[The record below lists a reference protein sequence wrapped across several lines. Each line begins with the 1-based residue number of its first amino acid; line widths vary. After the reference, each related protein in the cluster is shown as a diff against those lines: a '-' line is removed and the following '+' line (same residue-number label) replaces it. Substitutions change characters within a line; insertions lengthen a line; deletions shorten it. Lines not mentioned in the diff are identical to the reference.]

1 MASPAR
7 LLGQALAYAAFAAVV
22 GYFSASP
29 RYTHLEPGMGVI
41 RLSFSHAG
49 ERRQPCRRYSQ
60 EELEQLAPNMRRPLD
75 CQRERVPLR
84 IELELDGEVV
94 YRDLLAPSG
103 LAKDGASTAY
113 RTVAVPAGSH
123 HIAVRMSDSRREN
136 GFDWQH
142 EATVEIAPRQNFVID
157 FNARTGGFKFL

>member
-1 MASPAR
+1 MASPKR
-7 LLGQALAYAAFAAVV
+7 LAGQALAYAAFAAVV
-22 GYFSASP
+22 GYFSDSP
-29 RYTHLEPGMGVI
+29 SYTHLEPGMGLI

-49 ERRQPCRRYSQ
+49 ERKQPCRRYSQ

-94 YRDLLAPSG
+94 YRDLLEPSG

-113 RTVAVPAGSH
+113 RTVTVPAGSYR
-123 HIAVRMSDSRREN
+123 IAVRMSDSRRED
-136 GFDWQH
+136 GFDWQR

-157 FNARTGGFKFL
+157 FNAKTGGFKFL

>member
-29 RYTHLEPGMGVI
+29 RYTHLESGMGVI